1 MSSIKAA
8 RQRQKVKRVGIHAAF
23 TPEGKERSE
32 KEIKAYNEGNK
43 RPGKAKGAKDR
54 TNRRKSLDKA
64 IDSMSSRQ
72 STNKANKRNYV

>member
-43 RPGKAKGAKDR
+43 RPGKRRGKKDT
-54 TNRRKSLDKA
+54 TNRRKSLDSA
-64 IDSMSSRQ
+64 IERMSRGQHTDS
-72 STNKANKRNYV
+72 NN